1 MQVTAT
7 LERNKTK
14 AQHPTG
20 KKKRGGKLKMWLLI
34 ILLLVVVAGLTPFL
48 IVHTINDS
56 YEKKIYNRTAAVPG
70 APVAIVFGAGLNRDG
85 SPSWMLADRLRAG
98 IELYQAG
105 KVQRLLLTGD
115 NVGNSEVESMKN
127 YAVKRGVPADAII
140 RDDAGM
146 RTYDS
151 CYRAV
156 HNFGVTN
163 AILVT
168 QGYHLPRALYLCDS
182 LGVRS
187 VGFKAGIDNYPG
199 QGYYNSR
206 EFWATFNS
214 WLDINVI
221 HPKLQAEAS
230 PEYR

>member
-1 MQVTAT
+1 LQVTAT
-7 LERNKTK
+7 LDRNKTK
-14 AQHPTG
+14 AQTPTG

-34 ILLLVVVAGLTPFL
+34 IILLLVVAGLTPFL
-48 IVHTINDS
+48 IVHSINDN
-56 YEKKIYNRTAAVPG
+56 YEKKVYTSTTAVPN

-85 SPSWMLADRLRAG
+85 APSWMLADRLKAA

-105 KVQRLLLTGD
+105 KVQKLLLTGD
-115 NVGNSEVESMKN
+115 NVSSIEVDSMKN
-127 YAVKRGVPADAII
+127 YVVRRGVPAEVVI

-156 HNFGVTN
+156 HNFGITN

-187 VGFKAGIDNYPG
+187 VGFKAGIDDYPG
-199 QGYYNSR
+199 QGFYNSR

-214 WLDINVI
+214 WLDINII
-221 HPKLQAEAS
+221 HPKLQSEGS
-230 PEYR
+230 SEYR